1 MPIGA
6 KNWYCKYIVHMIRGG
21 EEKGVYICLS
31 KFAQCWVP
39 RGSVIWGS
47 SVHKATSTMQN
58 LKVTLIVT
66 FETNAIR
73 ITSSTQAHM
82 HHCITYLQIDGKV
95 LLESTY

>member
-1 MPIGA
+1 M
-6 KNWYCKYIVHMIRGG
+6 V
-21 EEKGVYICLS
+21 
-31 KFAQCWVP
+31 
-39 RGSVIWGS
+39 RGSGA
-47 SVHKATSTMQN
+47 HKATSTMQN

-95 LLESTY
+95 LLESIKKVQNMEKLLRFLLV